1 MHFYVLIL
9 DMVFVTAEIGT
20 NHMGDIKIAKKL
32 IDVAKEA
39 GCNAVKFQ
47 KKSVEK
53 IYSKEFLDSKLESP
67 WGTTQREMRIYRE
80 FDMKQFSEIDKYCKK
95 KKIFWFTSCWDIDSQ
110 IQMRKFKT
118 KYNKVA
124 SAMLTHKKLLKTIA
138 EEKKYTFIATGMSSL
153 KDIDNAIK
161 IFKKFKCPFEL
172 MHCHSAYPM
181 PVNEANLKLIPF
193 LKKKFKCDVGYSGH
207 ETGATNVSIP
217 AVMLGATSVE
227 RHITL
232 DRTMY
237 GNDQSAS
244 LEPEGVKRLV
254 RDIKIMDKI
263 LGNGKKQVWK
273 SEIPAQKKLRQIFI

>member
-1 MHFYVLIL
+1 MHFYIQNS

-20 NHMGDIKIAKKL
+20 NHMGDIKIVKKL
-32 IDVAKEA
+32 IDVAKDA
-39 GCNAVKFQ
+39 DCDAVKFQ

-67 WGTTQREMRIYRE
+67 WGTTEREMRLHRE
-80 FDMKQFSEIDKYCKK
+80 FNMKQFTEIDNYCKK
-95 KKIFWFTSCWDIDSQ
+95 KKIFWFASCWDVESQ